1 MVRTDQAYINQYLV
15 YDEVFEAC
23 EACEKACVEADYF
36 LRKEARKSYLDTYFS
51 EALNFGAKKAPVKT
65 ENNVFAKIGKAIVTL
80 IEKIKAAIIHI
91 KDSIFGTQKKTE
103 AANKALQK
111 IFAENPEMKKTI
123 MKGIKK
129 EWFTIYD
136 VAAYKN
142 DIMGLI
148 KMVDQA
154 KIDNQTAMDK
164 FQDMTDKVKKG
175 VVTGAAITGGLSIL
189 KGITEINKSR
199 TSLQSTMEAMQHMA
213 EAIKDDTTNK
223 GKDPHSITTVA
234 RILGGAVK
242 VLIGLDKNY
251 ETNAE
256 RAAKAAEEQ
265 AKAEAEAKAKQ
276 KDADDA
282 ESRRRNDESY
292 QWKVDAH
299 NRELSRNAAED
310 AARQEEAKKKEEEAK
325 RKAETDAYN
334 ASVDTTNSTF
344 IRRRDAAQRAIDDYN
359 KKVELYVN
367 YAASQNCTSTTDNR
381 YTSLKNDVEKAFN
394 RISETYSDFVSGGV
408 RDSMRIGFVGRVDR
422 LVTSKS
428 NKMPD
433 VHDIED
439 TINYGQRIVFNPSG
453 KGSSNK
459 SSSSNGNSFRVKRKN
474 KKS

>member
-51 EALNFGAKKAPVKT
+51 EALNFGAKKSPAKT
-65 ENNVFAKIGKAIVTL
+65 EDNIFAKIGKAIVTL
-80 IEKIKAAIIHI
+80 IEKIKNAIKHI

-175 VVTGAAITGGLSIL
+175 IVTGAAITGGLSIL

-223 GKDPHSITTVA
+223 GKDPHSISTKA

-256 RAAKAAEEQ
+256 KAAKAAEEQ
-265 AKAEAEAKAKQ
+265 AKVEADAKAKQ
-276 KDADDA
+276 KEVDDA
-282 ESRRRNDESY
+282 EARRRNDESY

-299 NRELSRNAAED
+299 NREVARNAADD
-310 AARQEEAKKKEEEAK
+310 AARQEEAKKKEEEARK
-325 RKAETDAYN
+325 KAETDAYN
-334 ASVDTTNSTF
+334 QSVDATNSTF
-344 IRRRDAAQRAIDDYN
+344 IRRRDAAQSAINDYN

-367 YAASQNCTSTTDNR
+367 YAASQNCTSTTDSR
-381 YTSLKNDVEKAFN
+381 YISLKNDVEKAFN
-394 RISETYSDFVSGGV
+394 RISDTYSDFVSGGI

-422 LVTSKS
+422 MVTSKG
-428 NKMPD
+428 NKMPG

-453 KGSSNK
+453 KGSGNK
-459 SSSSNGNSFRVKRKN
+459 SSSSNGNSFRVRRKTR
-474 KKS
+474 

>member
-23 EACEKACVEADYF
+23 DACEKACVEADYF

-51 EALNFGAKKAPVKT
+51 EALNFGAKKSPAKT
-65 ENNVFAKIGKAIVTL
+65 EDNVFAKIGKAIVNL
-80 IEKIKAAIIHI
+80 IEKIKNAIKHI

-175 VVTGAAITGGLSIL
+175 IVTGAAITGGLSIL

-223 GKDPHSITTVA
+223 GKDPHSISTKA

-256 RAAKAAEEQ
+256 KAAKAAEEQ
-265 AKAEAEAKAKQ
+265 AKAEADAKAKQ
-276 KDADDA
+276 KDVDDA
-282 ESRRRNDESY
+282 EARRRNDESY

-299 NRELSRNAAED
+299 NREVARNAADD
-310 AARQEEAKKKEEEAK
+310 AARQEEARK
-325 RKAETDAYN
+325 KAETDAYN
-334 ASVDTTNSTF
+334 QSVDATNSTF
-344 IRRRDAAQRAIDDYN
+344 IRRRDAAQSAINDYN

-367 YAASQNCTSTTDNR
+367 YAASQNCTSTTDSR
-381 YTSLKNDVEKAFN
+381 YISLKNDVEKAFN
-394 RISETYSDFVSGGV
+394 RISDTYSDFVSGGI

-422 LVTSKS
+422 MVTSKG
-428 NKMPD
+428 NKMPG

-439 TINYGQRIVFNPSG
+439 IINYGQRIVFNPSG
-453 KGSSNK
+453 KGSGNK
-459 SSSSNGNSFRVKRKN
+459 SSSSNGNSFRVRRKTR
-474 KKS
+474 

>member
-36 LRKEARKSYLDTYFS
+36 LRKEARKNYLDTYFS
-51 EALNFGAKKAPVKT
+51 EALNFGAKKSPAKT
-65 ENNVFAKIGKAIVTL
+65 EDNIFAKIGKAIVNL
-80 IEKIKAAIIHI
+80 IEKIKNAIKHI

-123 MKGIKK
+123 MKGLKK

-164 FQDMTDKVKKG
+164 FQDMTDKVKNG

-213 EAIKDDTTNK
+213 EAIKDDATNK
-223 GKDPHSITTVA
+223 GKDPHSISTIA

-256 RAAKAAEEQ
+256 KAVRLAEEHD
-265 AKAEAEAKAKQ
+265 KAK
-276 KDADDA
+276 
-282 ESRRRNDESY
+282 
-292 QWKVDAH
+292 
-299 NRELSRNAAED
+299 ED

-325 RKAETDAYN
+325 KQAETDAYN
-334 ASVDTTNSTF
+334 QSVDATNKAF
-344 IRRRDAAQRAIDDYN
+344 IRRRDSAQRAIDDYN
-359 KKVELYVN
+359 KKVELFVN
-367 YAASQNCTSTTDNR
+367 YAASDACTSTTDNHFI
-381 YTSLKNDVEKAFN
+381 SLKKDVEDAFS
-394 RISETYSDFVSGGV
+394 RISDTYSEFVKGGV
-408 RDSMRIGFVGRVDR
+408 RDSIRSAFIGKVAQM
-422 LVTSKS
+422 VTRKG
-428 NKMPD
+428 NKMPGEHE
-433 VHDIED
+433 VED
-439 TINYGQRIVFNPSG
+439 AINKGQKLFFNPNG
-453 KGSSNK
+453 NGSSNNG
-459 SSSSNGNSFRVKRKN
+459 SSSTNGSKSFRVRRKTR
-474 KKS
+474 

>member
-23 EACEKACVEADYF
+23 DTCEKACVEADYF

-51 EALNFGAKKAPVKT
+51 EALNFGAKKSPAKT
-65 ENNVFAKIGKAIVTL
+65 EDNIFAKIGKAIVTL
-80 IEKIKAAIIHI
+80 IEKIKNAIKHI

-175 VVTGAAITGGLSIL
+175 IVTGAAITGGLSIL

-223 GKDPHSITTVA
+223 GKDPHSISTKA

-256 RAAKAAEEQ
+256 KAAKAAEEQ
-265 AKAEAEAKAKQ
+265 AKVEADAKAKQ
-276 KDADDA
+276 KEVDDA
-282 ESRRRNDESY
+282 EARRRNDESY

-299 NRELSRNAAED
+299 NREVARNAADD
-310 AARQEEAKKKEEEAK
+310 AARQEEAKKKEEEARK
-325 RKAETDAYN
+325 KAETDAYN
-334 ASVDTTNSTF
+334 QSVDATNSTF
-344 IRRRDAAQRAIDDYN
+344 IRRRDAAQSAINDYN

-367 YAASQNCTSTTDNR
+367 YAASQNCTSTTDSR
-381 YTSLKNDVEKAFN
+381 YISLKNDVEKAFN
-394 RISETYSDFVSGGV
+394 RISDTYSDFVSGGI

-422 LVTSKS
+422 MVTSKG
-428 NKMPD
+428 NKMPG

-453 KGSSNK
+453 KGSGNK
-459 SSSSNGNSFRVKRKN
+459 SSSSNGNSFRVRRKTR
-474 KKS
+474 

>member
-23 EACEKACVEADYF
+23 DACEKACVEADYF

-51 EALNFGAKKAPVKT
+51 EALNFGAKKSPAKT
-65 ENNVFAKIGKAIVTL
+65 EDNIFAKIGKAIVTL
-80 IEKIKAAIIHI
+80 IEKIKNAIKHI

-175 VVTGAAITGGLSIL
+175 IVTGAAITGGLSIL

-213 EAIKDDTTNK
+213 EAIKDDTTNN
-223 GKDPHSITTVA
+223 GKDPHSISTKA

-256 RAAKAAEEQ
+256 KAAKAAEEQ
-265 AKAEAEAKAKQ
+265 AKAEADAKAKQ
-276 KDADDA
+276 KDVNDA
-282 ESRRRNDESY
+282 EARRRNDESY

-299 NRELSRNAAED
+299 NREVARNAADD
-310 AARQEEAKKKEEEAK
+310 AARQEEARK
-325 RKAETDAYN
+325 KAETDAYN
-334 ASVDTTNSTF
+334 QSVDATNSTF
-344 IRRRDAAQRAIDDYN
+344 IRRRDAAQSAINDYN

-367 YAASQNCTSTTDNR
+367 YAASQNCTSTTDSR
-381 YTSLKNDVEKAFN
+381 YISLKNDVEKAFN
-394 RISETYSDFVSGGV
+394 RISDTYSDFVSGGI

-422 LVTSKS
+422 MVTSKG
-428 NKMPD
+428 NKMPG

-439 TINYGQRIVFNPSG
+439 IINYGQRIVFNPSG
-453 KGSSNK
+453 KGSGNK
-459 SSSSNGNSFRVKRKN
+459 SSSSNGNSFRVRRKTR
-474 KKS
+474 

>member
-23 EACEKACVEADYF
+23 DACEKACVEADYF
-36 LRKEARKSYLDTYFS
+36 LRKEARKNYLDTYFS
-51 EALNFGAKKAPVKT
+51 EALNFGAKKSSAKT
-65 ENNVFAKIGKAIVTL
+65 EDNIFAKIGKAIVTL
-80 IEKIKAAIIHI
+80 IEKIKNAIKHI

-123 MKGIKK
+123 MKGLKK

-175 VVTGAAITGGLSIL
+175 IVTGAAITGGLSIL

-223 GKDPHSITTVA
+223 GKDPNSISTKA

-242 VLIGLDKNY
+242 VLVGLDKNY

-256 RAAKAAEEQ
+256 RAAKAAEDQ
-265 AKAEAEAKAKQ
+265 AKAEADAKAKQ
-276 KDADDA
+276 R
-282 ESRRRNDESY
+282 ESEAAIDRQRRDTEYQRHEEEYQRNETAR
-292 QWKVDAH
+292 K
-299 NRELSRNAAED
+299 AAEQ
-310 AARQEEAKKKEEEAK
+310 RQAEA
-325 RKAETDAYN
+325 DAYN
-334 ASVDTTNSTF
+334 ASVNTTNAAFT
-344 IRRRDAAQRAIDDYN
+344 RRRDSAQKAIDDYN
-359 KKVELYVN
+359 KKVEQCVR
-367 YAASQNCTSTTDNR
+367 YAASQQCSGLSDNH
-381 YTSLKNDVEKAFN
+381 YTQLRDAVEDAFN
-394 RISETYSDFVSGGV
+394 RIQNTYSDFVNGDV
-408 RDSMRIGFVGRVDR
+408 RDTMRIGIIGRINSMVVR
-422 LVTSKS
+422 KGNS
-428 NKMPD
+428 MPAE
-433 VHDIED
+433 HDIED
-439 TINYGQRIVFNPSG
+439 TINYGQRFVFNPNG
-453 KGSSNK
+453 RNNSNNQTGRNNNNNQ
-459 SSSSNGNSFRVKRKN
+459 NGRRRHRNN
-474 KKS
+474 NHH

>member
-51 EALNFGAKKAPVKT
+51 EALNFGAKKSTSKT
-65 ENNVFAKIGKAIVTL
+65 EDNVFAKIGKAIVNL
-80 IEKIKAAIIHI
+80 IEKIKNAIKHI

-175 VVTGAAITGGLSIL
+175 IVTGAAITGGLSIL

-223 GKDPHSITTVA
+223 GKDPHSISTKA

-256 RAAKAAEEQ
+256 KAAKAAEEQ
-265 AKAEAEAKAKQ
+265 AKAEADAKAKQ
-276 KDADDA
+276 KDVDDA
-282 ESRRRNDESY
+282 EARRRNDESY

-299 NRELSRNAAED
+299 NREVARNAADD
-310 AARQEEAKKKEEEAK
+310 AARQEEARK
-325 RKAETDAYN
+325 KAETDAYN
-334 ASVDTTNSTF
+334 QSVDATNSTF
-344 IRRRDAAQRAIDDYN
+344 IRRRDAAQSAINDYN

-367 YAASQNCTSTTDNR
+367 YAASQNCTSTTDSR
-381 YTSLKNDVEKAFN
+381 YISLKNDVEKAFN
-394 RISETYSDFVSGGV
+394 RISDTYSDFVSGGI
-408 RDSMRIGFVGRVDR
+408 RDSMRIGFVGRVDKM
-422 LVTSKS
+422 VTTKG
-428 NKMPD
+428 NKMPG

-453 KGSSNK
+453 KGSGNK
-459 SSSSNGNSFRVKRKN
+459 SSSSNGNSFRVRRKTR
-474 KKS
+474 

>member
-23 EACEKACVEADYF
+23 DACEKACVEADYF

-51 EALNFGAKKAPVKT
+51 EALNFGAKKSPAKT
-65 ENNVFAKIGKAIVTL
+65 EDNIFAKIGKAIVTL
-80 IEKIKAAIIHI
+80 IEKIKNAIKHI

-175 VVTGAAITGGLSIL
+175 IVTGAAITGGLSIL

-223 GKDPHSITTVA
+223 GKDPHSISTKA

-256 RAAKAAEEQ
+256 KAAKAAEEQ
-265 AKAEAEAKAKQ
+265 AKAEADAKAKQ
-276 KDADDA
+276 KDVDDA
-282 ESRRRNDESY
+282 EARRRNDESY

-299 NRELSRNAAED
+299 NREVARNAADD
-310 AARQEEAKKKEEEAK
+310 AARQEEARK
-325 RKAETDAYN
+325 KAETDAYN
-334 ASVDTTNSTF
+334 QSVDATNSTF
-344 IRRRDAAQRAIDDYN
+344 IRRRDAAQSAINDYN

-367 YAASQNCTSTTDNR
+367 YAASQNCTSTTDSR
-381 YTSLKNDVEKAFN
+381 YISLKNDVEKAFN
-394 RISETYSDFVSGGV
+394 RISDTYSDFVSGGI
-408 RDSMRIGFVGRVDR
+408 RDSMRIGFVGRVDKM
-422 LVTSKS
+422 VTTKG
-428 NKMPD
+428 NKMPG

-453 KGSSNK
+453 KGSGNK
-459 SSSSNGNSFRVKRKN
+459 SSSSNGNSFRVRRKTR
-474 KKS
+474 